1 MALTDAAVCRAA
13 ASKKQNTARA
23 AGEVTAQGKNGAP
36 DTQTN
41 KKRWREMTG
50 QKKKKVTGTL
60 ARQWRSDRTQKCCAT
75 KEKGAARQKGQVTDL
90 RPVKKVLRD

>member
-50 QKKKKVTGTL
+50 QKKKRLL
-60 ARQWRSDRTQKCCAT
+60 ARWQGSGEAT
-75 KEKGAARQKGQVTDL
+75 GHKNAARQK
-90 RPVKKVLRD
+90 KKVQRDKKGR